1 MKLPAL
7 LPPPASS
14 IRSVRCAG
22 CGVKNSAQRRYCG
35 KCGNHLW
42 DPCINCGE
50 SNSAEEEFCG
60 GCGTNLKA
68 ALSKIAERNDKDVAQ
83 ARFLMKEHR
92 YGEAISLLKPITAAK
107 HSRLAPLARRAND
120 LFEQCLDRQQEMTPR
135 IRKIEEEIKQYIL
148 AGDIEQAARKADEI
162 PEAFRSQDLCDLIKE
177 SQGNQAEITE
187 LSKAVTQLKD
197 GSLTVDLVEKVERLL
212 TLQPDHDEAR
222 KQAQAINRG
231 AMRKSKRLALN
242 GDYEKAL
249 RILIQVPKVFQDDEF
264 RGFREQIGDLAY
276 LAWDIE
282 HAPLLDKTL
291 FEYARRLHKYLPDDS
306 SLNALYK
313 KLAGRET
320 DFQPLTAAG
329 RRWSQCPRTPV
340 LGAPVEFLMELESV
354 GKGENAD
361 TTVLAQNPGRFAI
374 ACGLALQ
381 GLGLA
386 PIKIDLLPEGSWIDK
401 IGFWLPKRR
410 AQSAWGIEISSSGIK
425 AVKLSIEQKARGNK
439 QFSRERAA
447 AEGWPGSASGIG
459 QPTVL
464 LQECRMVEH
473 RRRLNQSANDKDR
486 DSMLDETLQNFLK
499 QNPLGDEAVILGLP
513 DWMVLLKTVELPPMP
528 AGKRA
533 TAIAHEAR
541 HLFTTPLPDVV
552 WKHICFDMAEDCES
566 QKRPFMVVY
575 VGVRRML
582 LKELLT
588 RWHKLGLK
596 IATVQCDMAA
606 LYNFAMFCPHPG
618 AVPKIEG
625 SICPHPSPLRAPTE
639 GWSGKERIDPHPGP
653 LPKGEGSVGIDAH
666 YPVALVDL
674 GSDRLNILVCSPR
687 RIWHRSVM
695 FGSDR
700 INKAL
705 VREFKLTHNLAEQW
719 KCNPA
724 LAPSPGRLSE
734 TLQPVYEDYLQETL
748 DSLTAYQQ
756 AFPEEK
762 VGRIMGCGGGF
773 LAHDLPRYFLW
784 RR

>member
-1 MKLPAL
+1 
-7 LPPPASS
+7 
-14 IRSVRCAG
+14 VG
-22 CGVKNSAQRRYCG
+22 CGAKNIAQRKYCG
-35 KCGNHLW
+35 KCGNHLL

-68 ALSKIAERNDKDVAQ
+68 ALSKMADRIDKDIAQ
-83 ARFLMKEHR
+83 ARFLMKEYR
-92 YGEAISLLKPITAAK
+92 YAEAIGLLKPITAMK
-107 HSRLAPLARRAND
+107 HSRLAPVASRAND
-120 LFEQCLDRQQEMTPR
+120 LFEQCLDLQQELTPQ
-135 IRKIEEEIKQYIL
+135 IRKIEEEIKQFI
-148 AGDIEQAARKADEI
+148 ASGDIDQAARKADDI

-187 LSKAVTQLKD
+187 LNKAVTQLKD

-212 TLQPDHDEAR
+212 TLQPDHDEAQ

-231 AMRKSKRLALN
+231 AMRKSKRLVLN

-249 RILIQVPKVFQDDEF
+249 GILDQVSKVFQDNEF

-276 LAWDIE
+276 LARDIE
-282 HAPLLDKTL
+282 HAPLLDKTI
-291 FEYARRLHKYLPDDS
+291 FEYARRLRKYLPDDS
-306 SLNALYK
+306 SLKVLCN
-313 KLAGRET
+313 KLATRKT
-320 DFQPLTAAG
+320 DFHPLTAAD
-329 RRWSQCPRTPV
+329 RRWSKCPQTPV
-340 LGAPVEFLMELESV
+340 LGAPMEFLMELESI
-354 GKGENAD
+354 GKGQNAD

-381 GLGLA
+381 GMGLA
-386 PIKIDLLPEGSWIDK
+386 PLKINLLPKGSWIDK
-401 IGFWLPKRR
+401 IGRWLPKRR

-425 AVKLSIEQKARGNK
+425 AVKLQSEQDKTKETAIQSIH
-439 QFSRERAA
+439 
-447 AEGWPGSASGIG
+447 SGQQAGESG
-459 QPTVL
+459 QGAVL
-464 LQECRMVEH
+464 LQECRIIEH
-473 RRRLNQSANDKDR
+473 RRRLNQSANDKER
-486 DSMLDETLQNFLK
+486 ESMLDETLQTFLK
-499 QNPLGDEAVILGLP
+499 HNPLGDEPVILGLP

-528 AGKRA
+528 AAKRA
-533 TAIAHEAR
+533 TAIAYEAR
-541 HLFTTPLPDVV
+541 HLFTTPLPDVI
-552 WKHICFDMAEDCES
+552 WKHASFDMVEDGES
-566 QKRPFMVVY
+566 YKRPFTVVY
-575 VGVRRML
+575 VGVRQML

-596 IATVQCDMAA
+596 ISGVQCDMAA
-606 LYNFAMFCPHPG
+606 LYNFAMFHN
-618 AVPKIEG
+618 A
-625 SICPHPSPLRAPTE
+625 T
-639 GWSGKERIDPHPGP
+639 DQTN
-653 LPKGEGSVGIDAH
+653 

-674 GSDRLNILVCSPR
+674 GADRLNILVCSPK

-705 VREFKLTHNLAEQW
+705 VREFKLTHSQAEQW

-724 LAPSPGRLSE
+724 LAPSPGKFSE

-748 DSLTAYQQ
+748 DSLTAYQK

-762 VGRIMGCGGGF
+762 VGRIIGCGGGF